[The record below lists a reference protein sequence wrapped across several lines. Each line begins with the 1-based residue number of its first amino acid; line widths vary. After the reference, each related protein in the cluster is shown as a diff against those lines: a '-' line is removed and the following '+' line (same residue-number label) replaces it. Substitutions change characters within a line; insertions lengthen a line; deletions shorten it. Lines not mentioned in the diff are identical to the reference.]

1 MTPFVLRS
9 ACAVWVGLVS
19 GTVSLAAD
27 TLATEARAALAKATA
42 AMQGIATEG
51 GYLWRYSPDLSARAG
66 ENEAT
71 ATQIWVQTPGT
82 PAMGFAFLRA
92 HASTGEARYLEAAWA
107 VAEALATGQ
116 LASGGWDYLIEF
128 DPEKRAAWYRRDDI
142 GRVPVDEAAKRRNVS
157 TYDDDNTQ
165 QALRFLVALTIINST
180 SDTARD
186 QRIRETRDYGLAK
199 LAEAQRP
206 SGGWPQRWN
215 GQRVDPAAYPV
226 RNAAI
231 DPAWPRAHSGQPY
244 SDHSTLND
252 DTQRDCILTLLDAA
266 KKLNRPDLRAVALRG
281 GEFLRRAQL
290 PEPQPGWA
298 QQYDARMHPAWA
310 RAFEP
315 PGVSSRESAGV
326 MSLLVDLYLE
336 TGEFGFLEP
345 LPRAIVW
352 LRRSEIA
359 PGRWARLYE
368 PGTNRPIFGD
378 RDGKIYYSVE
388 ELTLERQTGYAW
400 KGAFGVPAAI
410 AQAEA
415 ALTLG
420 REALLARRDAAAQPG
435 DAAKRITAL
444 TPRVRAAIDALGA
457 EGWWLATVN
466 EAPAITTSAYIAYAR
481 LLCDY
486 LDAVRAAKE

>member
-1 MTPFVLRS
+1 MASLVLRS
-9 ACAVWVGLVS
+9 ACLALVGLVS
-19 GTVSLAAD
+19 GASGLGADNLAN
-27 TLATEARAALAKATA
+27 EARAALTKATA

-51 GYLWRYSPDLSARAG
+51 GYLWRYSMDLSERSG
-66 ENEAT
+66 ENVAT

-92 HASTGEARYLEAAWA
+92 HASTSEARYLEAAWA
-107 VAEALATGQ
+107 VAEALAAGQ
-116 LASGGWDYLIEF
+116 LESGGWDYLIEF
-128 DPEKRAAWYRRDDI
+128 DPQKRAAWYRRDDI
-142 GRVPVDEAAKRRNVS
+142 GRLPPEQAAKRRNVS

-165 QALRFLVALTIINST
+165 QALRFLVALTVINPT
-180 SDTARD
+180 SDTPRNR
-186 QRIRETRDYGLAK
+186 RIREARDYGLAK

-206 SGGWPQRWN
+206 SGGWPQRWD
-215 GQRVDPAAYPV
+215 GQPVDPAAYPE
-226 RNAAI
+226 RSASI
-231 DPAWPRAHSGQPY
+231 DPAWSRTHLGQPY
-244 SDHSTLND
+244 YDHSTLND

-266 KKLNRPDLRAVALRG
+266 KQLNRPDLREVALRG

-298 QQYDARMHPAWA
+298 QQYNARLHPAWA

-336 TGEFGFLEP
+336 TGDAAFLEP
-345 LPRAIVW
+345 LPRAIAW
-352 LRRSEIA
+352 LRRSEIE

-378 RDGKIYYSVE
+378 RDGKIYYAVE

-400 KGAFGVPAAI
+400 KGAFGVPAAM
-410 AQAEA
+410 AQAQA

-420 REALLARRDAAAQPG
+420 REGLLARRDTAAQPG
-435 DAAKRITAL
+435 DPAKRIAEFA
-444 TPRVRAAIDALGA
+444 PRVRAAIDTLSAD
-457 EGWWLATVN
+457 GWWLATVGG
-466 EAPAITTSAYIAYAR
+466 APAITTATYIANVR

-486 LDAVRAAKE
+486 LETLRAANE

>member
-1 MTPFVLRS
+1 MTTVNLRS
-9 ACAVWVGLVS
+9 IAALLVVLAGGTAAV
-19 GTVSLAAD
+19 AAD
-27 TLATEARAALAKATA
+27 NLADEARTALAKATS

-51 GYLWRYSPDLSARAG
+51 GYLWRYSPDLSERAG
-66 ENEAT
+66 ENVAT

-107 VAEALATGQ
+107 VAEALAAGQ

-128 DPEKRAAWYRRDDI
+128 DPEKRTAWYLRDDL
-142 GRVPVDEAAKRRNVS
+142 GRLAPDDVAKRRNVS

-165 QALRFLVALTIINST
+165 QALRFLVALTVVHPAG
-180 SDTARD
+180 DTARD
-186 QRIRETRDYGLAK
+186 RRIREARDYGLAK

-206 SGGWPQRWN
+206 SGGWPQRWD
-215 GQRVDPAAYPV
+215 GRPVDSSAYPV
-226 RNAAI
+226 QSASI
-231 DPAWPRAHSGQPY
+231 DPAWPRAHTGQPY
-244 SDHSTLND
+244 YDHSTLND

-266 KKLNRPDLRAVALRG
+266 KQLNRPDLRAVALRG

-298 QQYDARMHPAWA
+298 QQYNARMHPAWA

-336 TGEFGFLEP
+336 TGDAGFLEP
-345 LPRAIVW
+345 LPRAIAW

-359 PGRWARLYE
+359 PGQWARLYE
-368 PGTNRPIFGD
+368 PDTNRPIFGD

-388 ELTLERQTGYAW
+388 ELSLERQTGYAW

-420 REALLARRDAAAQPG
+420 REAMLARRDAAAQRDDP
-435 DAAKRITAL
+435 ARRAEELA
-444 TPRVRAAIDALGA
+444 PRVRAAITALSP
-457 EGWWLATVN
+457 EGWWLATVRD
-466 EAPAITTSAYIAYAR
+466 APAITTAAYIANAR

-486 LDAVRAAKE
+486 LDALRAAKD